1 MLDNPFREV
10 LNNPFREAFPFI
22 KKGVIKELECWGR
35 SGNLVFHPG
44 TSYTVEKGKLYTRI
58 DNVDSIEGLREI
70 LTDELNFSDLDVISL
85 LDKIMCIK
93 IYKY

>member
-1 MLDNPFREV
+1 MS
-10 LNNPFREAFPFI
+10 NNPFREAFPFI
-22 KKGVIKELECWGR
+22 KKNIIDELELCSKVGR
-35 SGNLVFHPG
+35 LVFHPV

-93 IYKY
+93 LYKY